1 MLQNMKSFMTKWKQQ
16 KGLTLV
22 ELLAVIVILGIIAGI
37 AVPSVNGII
46 NNSKEDAHEANIDMI
61 EAAGKLAKISG
72 LNPGEDGYTVTELQ
86 TEGYLESVPLSPWDG
101 TTRYNGSINDTGVYV
116 PGNDDVEKP

>member
-1 MLQNMKSFMTKWKQQ
+1 MLQNMKNFMKKWKQQ

-46 NNSKEDAHEANIDMI
+46 ENSKKDAHDANINMI
-61 EAAGKLAKISG
+61 EAAAKLATIAELPDTDQVK
-72 LNPGEDGYTVTELQ
+72 GYSVTELFNG
-86 TEGYLESVPLSPWDG
+86 GYLEEVPTNPVDGSEYTGSVVD
-101 TTRYNGSINDTGVYV
+101 GVYTV
-116 PGNDDVEKP
+116 ATP